1 MRSVGTQLTPVERPE
16 IMLRTKRLLELVD
29 LEPHLTEGSTLNSG
43 IVNEYEQE
51 VQERWGDT
59 AAFQQ
64 SQARTS
70 KYSHSD
76 FAAAKVDQEAVTER
90 FATAFGNG
98 IDCNSPEVQEIVV
111 AHRAAI
117 SKWFY
122 DCNIEMQR
130 NLALMYVSDER
141 FKKYYDGRVR
151 GLAQYVHD
159 SIMNTKN

>member
-1 MRSVGTQLTPVERPE
+1 M
-16 IMLRTKRLLELVD
+16 
-29 LEPHLTEGSTLNSG
+29 
-43 IVNEYEQE
+43 NEYEAE

-59 AAFQQ
+59 AAFEQ

-70 KYSHSD
+70 KYSHAD

-98 IDCNSPEVQEIVV
+98 VDYKSAEVQEIVV
-111 AHRAAI
+111 AHREAI

-122 DCNIEMQR
+122 DCSIEMQR
-130 NLALMYVSDER
+130 SLAAMYVSDER

-159 SIMNTKN
+159 SILAKSLN

>member
-1 MRSVGTQLTPVERPE
+1 VSDYEPE
-16 IMLRTKRLLELVD
+16 VI
-29 LEPHLTEGSTLNSG
+29 
-43 IVNEYEQE
+43 
-51 VQERWGDT
+51 ERWGDT
-59 AAFQQ
+59 DAFKQ

-70 KYSHSD
+70 KYSHAD

-98 IDCNSPEVQEIVV
+98 VDCNSLEVQEIVL

-122 DCNIEMQR
+122 ECSFEMQR